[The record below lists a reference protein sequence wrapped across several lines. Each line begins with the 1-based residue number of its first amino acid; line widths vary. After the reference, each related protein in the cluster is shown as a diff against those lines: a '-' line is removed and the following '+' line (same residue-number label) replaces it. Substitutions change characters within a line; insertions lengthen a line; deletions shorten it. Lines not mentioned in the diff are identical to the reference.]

1 MIKKE
6 KYNVAVVG
14 VGAVGIEMLRV
25 LRQRK
30 FPIDKLVVLARSKRD
45 ITVDG
50 NTYSVKAISE
60 ELFDGMDIALFAGTE
75 GEKGAAVTF
84 GKIAASK
91 GVVVIDNGNDFRMD
105 PDVPLV
111 IPEVNP
117 EDIKNHKNIIANPNC
132 STIQMVV
139 ALAPIHKLTK
149 IRRIIV
155 STYQSVSGTGR
166 AAIGELKKQ
175 VQDYSRGN
183 EITGFEAYPYQIA
196 FNAIPHIGSFAEMGY
211 TTEEWKLVKETHK
224 ILHDDTIEITATTV
238 RIPVFYAHSE
248 SVYIETEREIS
259 VKEINDVLRN
269 AQGISVIDDIN
280 ANPPQYPMPISAE
293 GKDDTYVGRI
303 RKDPF
308 KKNGINMWVVSDNI
322 RKGAALNAVQI
333 AEKLIG

>member
-1 MIKKE
+1 MNKKE
-6 KYNVAVVG
+6 RYNVVVVG
-14 VGAVGIEMLRV
+14 VGAVGVEMLKV

-45 ITVDG
+45 ITVDC
-50 NTYSVKAISE
+50 NTYSVKAISG

-75 GEKGAAVTF
+75 GEKGASLTF
-84 GKIAASK
+84 GKAVASK
-91 GVVVIDNGNDFRMD
+91 GVVVIDNGADFRMD

-117 EDIKNHKNIIANPNC
+117 EDIKSHRNIIANPNC
-132 STIQMVV
+132 STIQMVAV
-139 ALAPIHKLTK
+139 LAPIHKLAR

-175 VQDYSRGN
+175 VQDYTNGK

-196 FNAIPHIGSFAEMGY
+196 FNAIPHIGSFGDMGY
-211 TTEEWKLVKETHK
+211 TTEEWKMVKETHK

-248 SVYIETEREIS
+248 SVYIETEKELFVEEITS
-259 VKEINDVLRN
+259 VLKD
-269 AQGISVIDDIN
+269 AQGISIIDDIS
-280 ANPPQYPMPISAE
+280 ANPPQYPMPLLAE

-333 AEKLIG
+333 AEELIR